1 MEELEMEQLL
11 FLATSAGQGERPSIE
26 LSMLKKNALIT
37 SACPSLLPRLPPWKS
52 SKEEQRLL
60 LASMH
65 CRQRSRAPPLDL
77 IGGDP

>member
-52 SKEEQRLL
+52 SKEEQQRR
-60 LASMH
+60 AKIAA
-65 CRQRSRAPPLDL
+65 RQHALPAEKQSTTS
-77 IGGDP
+77 